1 MGKIAK
7 PCTVTE
13 VVKA

>member
-7 PCTVTE
+7 PGTVTE